1 MPGELKNLDFEL
13 FCTFWGG
20 AIFSKS
26 ASRRQL
32 QKLKSEHLEAESI
45 SGLFYRKVI
54 GIYLLGKIAD
64 FIRMLIFTSKKFKPF
79 FLECFYGLPVCSY
92 LQSET
97 CLQTSGTTV
106 SIRTLFRLD

>member
-13 FCTFWGG
+13 FCTFLG

-64 FIRMLIFTSKKFKPF
+64 FIRMLIFVLKKNKHF
-79 FLECFYGLPVCSY
+79 FLQVFYGLPVRSY
-92 LQSET
+92 LQSEMY
-97 CLQTSGTTV
+97 S
-106 SIRTLFRLD
+106 F